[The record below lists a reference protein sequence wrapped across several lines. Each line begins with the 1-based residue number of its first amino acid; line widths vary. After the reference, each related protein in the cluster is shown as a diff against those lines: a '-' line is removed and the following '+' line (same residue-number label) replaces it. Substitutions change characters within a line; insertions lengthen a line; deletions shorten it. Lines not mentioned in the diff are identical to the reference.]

1 MLLGTDLFP
10 KMAELDRDP
19 FNKIQML
26 LGADLFS
33 TMAEADKTNTSAI
46 IKILLVPDSF
56 TSDVDP
62 DPHGSV
68 LW

>member
-46 IKILLVPDSF
+46 IQILLVTDSF
-56 TSDVDP
+56 TSEVDP
-62 DPHGSV
+62 DPHRSV